1 MQHLVYF
8 TKNING
14 TNHFIPTPF
23 KALNLMDGS
32 SNSANS
38 SSLNLRLDTSGD
50 QGVELGDKIFIWD
63 STSTQLNLT
72 SVTTLANLYNITA
85 ITLSTV
91 SPKNLPIITCAKPV
105 AIPSAGTY
113 TAAAIGP
120 ALLIKPAYSDVFTHL
135 MTQGYTLQYKNKAD
149 ESYVVPGNSI
159 TSRYVMDTD
168 LFIMKLSH
176 DELKDITL
184 SEHRAVVKLREVL
197 RSGPQIYL
205 THPNFVALINALIN
219 IDSPTRTP
227 SATESGHILNQLW
240 THPIYAI
247 NRAEYLLQ
255 M

>member
-1 MQHLVYF
+1 MQHLIYF

-14 TNHFIPTPF
+14 ANHFIPTPF
-23 KALNLMDGS
+23 KALSLMDGS
-32 SNSANS
+32 NNSANS
-38 SSLNLRLDTSGD
+38 VNLNLRLDTSGD
-50 QGVELGDKIFIWD
+50 QGAELGDKIFIWD
-63 STSTQLNLT
+63 STATHLNLT

-85 ITLSTV
+85 IAPSTV

-105 AIPSAGTY
+105 AITLAGPY

-120 ALLIKPAYSDVFTHL
+120 VLLVKPAYSAVFTHL

-184 SEHRAVVKLREVL
+184 SEHRVVVKLREIL

-205 THPNFVALINALIN
+205 AHPNIVALVNALMN
-219 IDSPTRTP
+219 IDSPTRSAT
-227 SATESGHILNQLW
+227 ATESGHILNQLW